1 MKLSHLLKDINFDL
15 LHGNLDLEIE
25 GIAYDSRKVES
36 NFLFISI
43 KGFKTDGHNYIQE
56 AINNG
61 ATAILVQDKGI
72 GLPQTTLI
80 RVPDTRKVMAK
91 IAANFYKHPSL
102 NLNLIGVTGTNGK
115 TTISHLI
122 KAILEEAGQKVGILG
137 TLYAKVGE
145 IEKIIP
151 HTTPEAP
158 EIEEFLSLALKEKA
172 DHVVMEVSSHALD
185 LSRVDCLKFNSVV
198 YSNLSQEH
206 LDYHKDMEAYKNA
219 KLKLFSRLGQEK
231 DSFGIVNIDDA
242 NANSFIAASE
252 GKSITYAINKAADVR
267 ATEVVT
273 GYTGTSF
280 TVSYNNKS
288 FPIRLKM
295 LGVFN
300 VYNALAAIAFAIK
313 QGIEISLIQKALAKF
328 SGVSGR
334 FELVNVNKN
343 FQVIVDYAH
352 TPDGLENILK
362 TASEITK
369 NRLITVF
376 GCGGDRDRTKRPLM
390 GQIAASY
397 SDFCVVTS
405 DNPRTEDPQA
415 IIDDIIPG
423 LNMVEG
429 SRYAIVIDRREA
441 IKHTLFIAKEGDV
454 IIIAGKGHET
464 YQIIGDKT
472 IDFDDRQVVREV
484 LRELG

>member
-15 LHGNLDLEIE
+15 LHGDLDLEIE

-36 NFLFISI
+36 NFLFICI

-61 ATAILVQDKGI
+61 AIAVLVQDKGI
-72 GLPQTTLI
+72 ELPKTSVI
-80 RVPDTRKVMAK
+80 RVPDTRKVLAK
-91 IAANFYKHPSL
+91 VAANFYKYPSL

-145 IEKIIP
+145 VEKNIP

-158 EIEEFLSLALKEKA
+158 EIEEFLSLALEAKA

-185 LSRVDCLKFNSVV
+185 LNRVDCLKFNCVV

-206 LDYHKDMEAYKNA
+206 LDYHKDMETYKNA
-219 KLKLFSRLGQEK
+219 KLKLFNMLGQEK
-231 DSFGIVNIDDA
+231 DSFGIVNIDDVSA
-242 NANSFIAASE
+242 DAFIEALA
-252 GKSITYAINKAADVR
+252 GKSITYAINKPADIR
-267 ATEVVT
+267 ATEVIT
-273 GYTGTSF
+273 DYTGTSF
-280 TVSYNNKS
+280 TVSYNKKS
-288 FPIRLKM
+288 FPIRLKI
-295 LGVFN
+295 LGIFN
-300 VYNALAAIAFAIK
+300 VYNTLAAIAFALK
-313 QGIEISLIQKALAKF
+313 KGIEISLIQKALAKF
-328 SGVSGR
+328 PGVSGR
-334 FELVNVNKN
+334 FELVKVNKK
-343 FQVIVDYAH
+343 FLVIVDYAH

-362 TASEITK
+362 TASEITQ

-423 LNMVEG
+423 LDMVKN

-454 IIIAGKGHET
+454 VIIAGKGHET

-472 IDFDDRQVVREV
+472 IDFDDRQVVQEV